1 MVSSGRIAATD
12 TTASQENEVIVR
24 INGVL
29 PHITKIGTQKRSERV
44 QKLCARE
51 NMRTLLVPYLQ
62 KVLNQGNIITYHL
75 LFDIGEGITRSV
87 ETGISELGL
96 EDSLSIRRLESKSYR
111 SSSATSGAPLFA
123 HPNYCGKS
131 LIMYTLMRLVFLPC
145 LNLTHHL

>member
-29 PHITKIGTQKRSERV
+29 PHITKIGTQERSERAAEV
-44 QKLCARE
+44 
-51 NMRTLLVPYLQ
+51 MRTGKYANTSCSIFA
-62 KVLNQGNIITYHL
+62 KSFDQGNIITYHL

-87 ETGISELGL
+87 ETGNSELGL
-96 EDSLSIRRLESKSYR
+96 EDSLSIRRLVSKSYP

-123 HPNYCGKS
+123 
-131 LIMYTLMRLVFLPC
+131 
-145 LNLTHHL
+145 